1 MNPLLRLSCFVLA
14 LMVFAGGAFANSSLS
29 VDSRAVAW
37 AAYGAA
43 AAGDASQIPMLL
55 AVASQWRT
63 LAARSDAGTNSAE
76 LAAQRQDERDAMA
89 AVVDAL
95 IQLKATVPAETMRA
109 LAPDFGNGVAVLL
122 SRMPEEQREALSFEF
137 YRNTS
142 AGEYGL
148 QYVSA
153 ALLALHPVPGFAADL
168 IGNVKVQAT
177 VTVVVP
183 GHLGGVGGG
192 SSHCGGSFGE
202 SSRNDWPTIGQ
213 YALSDERDDGAL
225 QLVGGIGPVYAK
237 RFEAMHYRGSF
248 SSISLG
254 SDERVRLIAEML
266 DISAEDIPWKASVT
280 ATIAFESDAQFR
292 DELADFVKAERDEHQ
307 KTVAA
312 LEARSLLTGAEAQ
325 ESLPEMEIFL
335 MDFRGEGF
343 GPLPEP
349 MNLPPR
355 VTLMAQDFRVREFH
369 DQGTVEGD
377 R

>member
-14 LMVFAGGAFANSSLS
+14 LMVFAGGAFANASLS
-29 VDSRAVAW
+29 TDPRTVAW

-43 AAGDASQIPMLL
+43 ESGDASQIPMLL
-55 AVASQWRT
+55 AVASQWRA
-63 LAARSDAGTNSAE
+63 LSARSGAGTNSAE
-76 LAAQRQDERDAMA
+76 LATQRQDERDAMA

-95 IQLKATVPAETMRA
+95 IQLKAPVPADTLRA
-109 LAPDFGNGVAVLL
+109 LARDFGNGVAVLL
-122 SRMPEEQREALSFEF
+122 SQMPEEQRQALSFEF

-142 AGEYGL
+142 SGEYGL

-168 IGNVKVQAT
+168 IRNVKVQAI

-202 SSRNDWPTIGQ
+202 SPRNDWPAIGQ
-213 YALSDERDDGAL
+213 YALSDERDEGAL

-280 ATIAFESDAQFR
+280 ATIAFESDVQFR
-292 DELADFVKAERDEHQ
+292 DELADFVKAQQGEHRNTLAQ
-307 KTVAA
+307 
-312 LEARSLLTGAEAQ
+312 LEARSLLTVAEAQ
-325 ESLPEMEIFL
+325 ESLPEMEIVL
-335 MDFRGEGF
+335 MDLRGEGSA
-343 GPLPEP
+343 PLPEP
-349 MNLPPR
+349 INFPPR
-355 VTLMAQDFRVREFH
+355 VKLMAQDLSGRAFD
-369 DQGTVEGD
+369 DQSTAEGD